1 MLYTSRIRAAELLR
15 GKIATKAL
23 KFLSDPLVAFH
34 GRILATESTVQRR
47 LTCPSPANGVARPR
61 PTRRWNAILP
71 AFSERIR
78 GNPKVGAGRV
88 LTVVDLDSHPLAR
101 YCNTSRRRDAR
112 EAR

>member
-1 MLYTSRIRAAELLR
+1 MLNTSLIRAAGLL
-15 GKIATKAL
+15 GGEIATETL
-23 KFLSDPLVAFH
+23 KLLSDPLVAFH

-88 LTVVDLDSHPLAR
+88 LAVVDLDSHPLAR
-101 YCNTSRRRDAR
+101 HHNVSRWRDAR